1 VLKATVTAE
10 SVTPEIVA
18 VNVMVESEFSSIDA
32 ALLANVIVGALS
44 FSVIVI
50 VTVCVPFSVAS
61 APDTPLIAIIAV
73 SFPS

>member
-1 VLKATVTAE
+1 M
-10 SVTPEIVA
+10 IV
-18 VNVMVESEFSSIDA
+18 EPEFSSIDA

-50 VTVCVPFSVAS
+50 VTDCDPLSLAS
-61 APDTPLIAIIAV
+61 APETLLIAIIAV